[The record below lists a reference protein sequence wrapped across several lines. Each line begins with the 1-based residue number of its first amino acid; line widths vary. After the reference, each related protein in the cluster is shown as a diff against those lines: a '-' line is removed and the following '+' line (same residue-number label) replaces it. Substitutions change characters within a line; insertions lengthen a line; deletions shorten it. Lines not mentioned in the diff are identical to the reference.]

1 MGGSRPRAPAA
12 IGCNLAGE
20 HAGSSMI
27 GRAGPTV
34 GLAAKVVG
42 REVACLAIGPRGH
55 THCTTTTTSTTAA
68 AAAAGRATRVS
79 VQRASSWRD
88 LALAVGNRRPSL
100 CVLLVND
107 QLIPA
112 TEIGGRCS
120 TCGTPVGWQVSP
132 EGIII
137 LGSLTTLWGQF
148 CRQAGCGGRGA
159 GGRGVY
165 GYCCCR
171 FSSGGTSRG
180 GERQSP
186 GGQRLAP
193 LQQLLVLL
201 LAEAWGHLSWRV
213 ALLEQSLGLLC
224 CLRLTSRGGALAIAT
239 AWGYRRDGTGVD
251 GGKRRGGVELGRVW
265 HFGYLFCGL
274 FLSSFFLFLLFLLFL
289 FLIFHQMVLF
299 SCFLLLLTA

>member
-68 AAAAGRATRVS
+68 AAAGRATRVS

-120 TCGTPVGWQVSP
+120 TCGTPVGW
-132 EGIII
+132 
-137 LGSLTTLWGQF
+137 
-148 CRQAGCGGRGA
+148 
-159 GGRGVY
+159 
-165 GYCCCR
+165 
-171 FSSGGTSRG
+171 
-180 GERQSP
+180 
-186 GGQRLAP
+186 
-193 LQQLLVLL
+193 
-201 LAEAWGHLSWRV
+201 
-213 ALLEQSLGLLC
+213 
-224 CLRLTSRGGALAIAT
+224 
-239 AWGYRRDGTGVD
+239 
-251 GGKRRGGVELGRVW
+251 
-265 HFGYLFCGL
+265 
-274 FLSSFFLFLLFLLFL
+274 
-289 FLIFHQMVLF
+289 
-299 SCFLLLLTA
+299 

>member
-12 IGCNLAGE
+12 IGCNLARE
-20 HAGSSMI
+20 HAGSSMT

-34 GLAAKVVG
+34 GLAAKLVG
-42 REVACLAIGPRGH
+42 REVASLAISPCCH
-55 THCTTTTTSTTAA
+55 NHCTTTTSTTAA
-68 AAAAGRATRVS
+68 AAGQATRVS
-79 VQRASSWRD
+79 VQRASSWRG
-88 LALAVGNRRPSL
+88 LALAEGNRRPSL

-132 EGIII
+132 EGILI
-137 LGSLTTLWGQF
+137 LGSLATLWGQF

-171 FSSGGTSRG
+171 FSSGGTSRI

-186 GGQRLAP
+186 RGKRLA
-193 LQQLLVLL
+193 
-201 LAEAWGHLSWRV
+201 
-213 ALLEQSLGLLC
+213 SL
-224 CLRLTSRGGALAIAT
+224 
-239 AWGYRRDGTGVD
+239 
-251 GGKRRGGVELGRVW
+251 
-265 HFGYLFCGL
+265 
-274 FLSSFFLFLLFLLFL
+274 
-289 FLIFHQMVLF
+289 
-299 SCFLLLLTA
+299 

>member
-1 MGGSRPRAPAA
+1 MGGSRPSAPAA
-12 IGCNLAGE
+12 IGCNLARE

-34 GLAAKVVG
+34 GFAAKVIG
-42 REVACLAIGPRGH
+42 REVACLAIGSRGH
-55 THCTTTTTSTTAA
+55 THCTTTTASTTAA
-68 AAAAGRATRVS
+68 AAAAGQVTRIS
-79 VQRASSWRD
+79 VQRASSWRG
-88 LALAVGNRRPSL
+88 LALAEGNRRPSL

-120 TCGTPVGWQVSP
+120 ICGTPVGWQVSP

-137 LGSLTTLWGQF
+137 LGSLATLWGQF
-148 CRQAGCGGRGA
+148 CGQAGCGGR

-171 FSSGGTSRG
+171 FTSGGASRG
-180 GERQSP
+180 DERQRP

-201 LAEAWGHLSWRV
+201 LAEAWRHLSGRV
-213 ALLEQSLGLLC
+213 ALLDRRLGLLG
-224 CLRLTSRGGALAIAT
+224 CLRLASRRGPLAIST
-239 AWGYRRDGTGVD
+239 AWGYRRGGAGAD
-251 GGKRRGGVELGRVW
+251 GGRRKGGVGLGRVW

-274 FLSSFFLFLLFLLFL
+274 FVSSFFLFLLVLFFL

-299 SCFLLLLTA
+299 SCFFFLLLFTA